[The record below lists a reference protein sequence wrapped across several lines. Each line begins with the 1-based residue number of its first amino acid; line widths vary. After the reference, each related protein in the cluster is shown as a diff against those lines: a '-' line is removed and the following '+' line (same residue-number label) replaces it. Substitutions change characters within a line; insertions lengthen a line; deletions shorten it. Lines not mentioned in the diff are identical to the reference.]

1 MLPNGPAEARKRS
14 DVVQRA
20 SPYSCIGLP
29 KATAMIASLSAGLFS
44 MPPAGVPCPPP
55 ARLWLPARAGAR
67 GAAGRSRRLPPLRSG
82 PAGIPPLRR
91 PTTPAA
97 VAAVRAARR
106 AAGLRALWAPGHRHE
121 TYAAEVKRARA
132 AARRAK
138 DALAARRRRR
148 TPPRRTPPA
157 PPRVLQR
164 REDDRASETSAP
176 PPRKLLRTALPPKP
190 PPKPC
195 DVDASLG
202 TYGEDAALVAVQRRD
217 VLMNGASLQFCAR
230 AGDAACAVL
239 GRAMGTR
246 LWPASN
252 VMVQY
257 LDTLCLTDQRVLELG
272 AGAGLCGLY
281 AQRARKC
288 GALVLTDHDASSLKL
303 LRHNVALNDGG
314 HVHGLDWHSATDL
327 SAVLALHGSFS
338 TILASDVLFRAKD
351 LGAFYKCANTLL
363 EANGRLVVAFE
374 DRVAGLEEKV
384 LAEAKR
390 AGFAARAVPLSAF
403 FDPARDVVD
412 GDAGDARL
420 FGETVLPGNGSW
432 ASVRLWEMS
441 RRPTCHINS

>member
-1 MLPNGPAEARKRS
+1 
-14 DVVQRA
+14 
-20 SPYSCIGLP
+20 
-29 KATAMIASLSAGLFS
+29 
-44 MPPAGVPCPPP
+44 MPPAGEPRLPP
-55 ARLWLPARAGAR
+55 AKLWLPARAR
-67 GAAGRSRRLPPLRSG
+67 VGRSRRLPPLRSG

-106 AAGLRALWAPGHRHE
+106 AAGLRALWAPAHRHE

-148 TPPRRTPPA
+148 TPPRRAPPA

-164 REDDRASETSAP
+164 REDDPSRASESSAP

-202 TYGEDAALVAVQRRD
+202 TYEEDAALVAVQRRD
-217 VLMNGASLQFCAR
+217 VLVNEASLKFCAR
-230 AGDAACAVL
+230 AGDAACAAL
-239 GRAMGTR
+239 GRTMGTR

-257 LDTLCLTDQRVLELG
+257 LDTLPLTGERVLELG

-281 AQRARKC
+281 AQRARGC
-288 GALVLTDHDASSLKL
+288 GTLLLTDHDATSLKL

-314 HVHGLDWHSATDL
+314 HVHWLDWHSATDL
-327 SAVLALHGSFS
+327 AAVLKLHGTVS
-338 TILASDVLFRAKD
+338 TILASDVLFRARD
-351 LGAFYKCANTLL
+351 LGAFYKCATTLL

-384 LAEAKR
+384 LTEAKR
-390 AGFAARAVPLSAF
+390 AGFTARAVPLAAF
-403 FDPARDVVD
+403 FDPSRDVVD

-420 FGETVLPGNGSW
+420 FGEAIVPGNGSW
-432 ASVRLWEMS
+432 DSVRLWEMS
-441 RRPTCHINS
+441 RRPRRHKNP